1 MNNMWNIIEEIL
13 GGILFGAVLFGVVYA
28 LPLLLK

>member
-1 MNNMWNIIEEIL
+1 MWNIIEEVA
-13 GGILFGAVLFGVVYA
+13 GGILFGAVLFAVVYA